1 MEHNIRNM
9 NTTALAFMGD
19 AVYEVYIRKLVMSD
33 GQTRAD
39 RLHAMAVPYVRAKG
53 QATAVK
59 KMMNEGFLTEEELA
73 LVKRAR
79 NHKISSKPK
88 NAGPVEYKLATA
100 FEALL
105 GALYL
110 CGEIQRLEEIVKEAE
125 AIIRNMQKETNHTGE
140 KR

>member
-1 MEHNIRNM
+1 MDQNIKNM

-19 AVYEVYIRKLVMSD
+19 AVYEVYIRKLVMDD

-39 RLHAMAVPYVRAKG
+39 RLHAMAVPYVRAGG
-53 QATAVK
+53 QAAAVK
-59 KMMNEGFLTEEELA
+59 KMMNESFLTEEELT

-79 NHKISSKPK
+79 NHKISSKPR

-110 CGEIQRLEEIVKEAE
+110 DGDIQRLEEIIKKAE
-125 AIIRNMQKETNHTGE
+125 ETIGSL
-140 KR
+140 KK

>member
-1 MEHNIRNM
+1 MDLKIKNM
-9 NTTALAFMGD
+9 NTAALAFMGD
-19 AVYEVYIRKLVMSD
+19 AVYEVYIRKLVMSA

-39 RLHAMAVPYVRAKG
+39 RLHVMAVPYVRAQG
-53 QATAVK
+53 QASAVK
-59 KMMNEGFLTEEELA
+59 KMMNDGFLTEEELA

-100 FEALL
+100 FEALV

-110 CGEIQRLEEIVKEAE
+110 SGETQRLEEIIKEAE
-125 AIIRNMQKETNHTGE
+125 DTIQSIK
-140 KR
+140 K